1 MTRIRISVQSAAV
14 RWTKRTSV
22 CFHVH
27 VATRFC
33 HFLSFTLVAVYVVPE
48 SNHIDGQSLSQLQ
61 TDLQP

>member
-1 MTRIRISVQSAAV
+1 MSM
-14 RWTKRTSV
+14 WLPG
-22 CFHVH
+22 FY
-27 VATRFC
+27 